1 MNYTEFRKYVE
12 ENTRAQGKFL
22 ENFTDGIDDMEFE

>member
-1 MNYTEFRKYVE
+1 MDYTEFRKYVE
-12 ENTRAQGKFL
+12 ENTRTQGKFL